1 MEKKKRR
8 QGNVGR
14 RTKQKKTENSYGL
27 ENHRI
32 PAIKPTLCEW
42 VGRV

>member
-1 MEKKKRR
+1 MWEGGQNKKII
-8 QGNVGR
+8 
-14 RTKQKKTENSYGL
+14 ENSYGL

-32 PAIKPTLCEW
+32 SAIKPILCEW